1 MRKTLL
7 AILAVVAV
15 LLVAAGTFVTSRIRT
30 VSADLAQRVES
41 HAGVAVTSSGLPGI
55 SLWPRFSV
63 SLGNVVVPAPKGSTS
78 APLATIET
86 LRIVPADGLFGWG
99 DSGIAEVVLEKPSI
113 NLVIGADGRA
123 NWDFDAKPFDAKPG
137 AVEPEGLPLRIAGG
151 RIAFLDER
159 TGSAVALA
167 DVEAQTSLS
176 GPADELTAKGA
187 FVWNERRAAFTLFL
201 KSPQRVA
208 EDGSPADI
216 TLQAPGLFFQFSG
229 RTALIKGFELDG
241 QSEIKGTDLGLAA
254 SWFGAKLPSG
264 LDGARFE
271 LAGAVDSSAQGLLF
285 TNAQFALD
293 DMRGQGD
300 VGLALGKSR
309 PKLDADVTVQTI
321 DLTRYSGAAATAN
334 KAFLTT
340 PWSLARLDL
349 SALRSLDAI
358 LEVGT
363 NAFAYG
369 AFRTGPAELSA
380 HLQDGILDLKIA
392 KAAYAEGTLDL
403 ALVVDGKADTPAIQ
417 FTANGEGIAADR
429 ALTAALGFGDLRGR
443 LSPSFTLQASGQTL
457 ADLVSTLKGQASF
470 RTVSGTLT
478 GIDLQATFGKVAT
491 AILDGWGRDERQS
504 TTFDAI
510 SGTFVISD
518 GIAQTSN
525 LILSSPSLTFTG
537 KGEVD
542 LLRQALDL
550 KVDPQLPVA
559 ASAPDVPQQ
568 AAFPVA
574 IQVRGPWTAPRIY
587 PDMPGILEDPA
598 SGYAALKKLGLGTPD

>member
-30 VSADLAQRVES
+30 VSADLAQRVEN
-41 HAGVAVTSSGLPGI
+41 HTGVAVTSSGLPGI
-55 SLWPRFSV
+55 SFWPRFSV

-78 APLATIET
+78 GPLATIET

-99 DSGIAEVVLEKPSI
+99 DSGIAEIVLEKPSI
-113 NLVIGADGRA
+113 NLVIGMDGRA
-123 NWDFDAKPFDAKPG
+123 NWDFDAKPA
-137 AVEPEGLPLRIAGG
+137 AVEPAGLPLRVANG

-187 FVWNERRAAFTLFL
+187 FVWNDRRAAFTLFL

-216 TLQAPGLFFQFSG
+216 TLQAPGLSFQFSG

-241 QSEIKGTDLGLAA
+241 QAEIKGTDLGLAA
-254 SWFGAKLPSG
+254 SWFGAELPSG
-264 LDGARFE
+264 LNGARFE

-285 TNAQFALD
+285 TNAQFTLD
-293 DMRGQGD
+293 DMRGMGD
-300 VGLALGKSR
+300 VGLALGKGR
-309 PKLDADVTVQTI
+309 PKLDADVNVQTI
-321 DLTRYSGAAATAN
+321 DLTRYSAPAATAN

-340 PWSLARLDL
+340 PWSMARLDF
-349 SALRSLDAI
+349 SALRSLDVI
-358 LEVGT
+358 LKVGT

-369 AFRTGPAELSA
+369 AFRTGPTELTA

-403 ALVVDGKADTPAIQ
+403 ALIVDAKAATPAIQ

-429 ALTAALGFGDLRGR
+429 ALLAALGFGDLRGR
-443 LSPSFTLQASGQTL
+443 LSPSFALQASGETL
-457 ADLVSTLKGQASF
+457 ADLISTLKGQASF
-470 RTVSGTLT
+470 RTVSGTLA
-478 GIDLQATFGKVAT
+478 GIDLPATFGKVAT
-491 AILDGWGRDERQS
+491 AILDGWGRDERRS
-504 TTFDAI
+504 TAFDAM
-510 SGTFVISD
+510 SGTFAISD

-525 LILSSPSLTFTG
+525 LILSSPALTFTG

-559 ASAPDVPQQ
+559 APTSTTTPAAPQL

-574 IQVRGPWTAPRIY
+574 IQVKGPWTAPRIY

-598 SGYAALKKLGLGTPD
+598 SGYAALKKLGLGSSD

>member
-15 LLVAAGTFVTSRIRT
+15 LLVAAGAFVTSRIRT

-41 HAGVAVTSSGLPGI
+41 HTGVAVASSGLPGI
-55 SLWPRFSV
+55 SFWPRFSV

-99 DSGIAEVVLEKPSI
+99 ANGIAEIVLEKPSI
-113 NLVIGADGRA
+113 NMIVGADGRA
-123 NWDFDAKPFDAKPG
+123 NWDYDAKPDA
-137 AVEPEGLPLRIAGG
+137 AQPEGLPLRIANG

-159 TGSAVALA
+159 TGTAVALA

-176 GPADELTAKGA
+176 GPADEMSAKGA
-187 FVWNERRAAFTLFL
+187 FVWNGRRAAFTLFL

-208 EDGSPADI
+208 EDGSPADV
-216 TLQAPGLFFQFSG
+216 TLQAPGLSFQFSG

-241 QSEIKGTDLGLAA
+241 QAEIKGTDLGLAA
-254 SWFGAKLPSG
+254 SWFGAALPEG
-264 LDGARFE
+264 LNGARFE

-285 TNAQFALD
+285 TNAQFTLD

-300 VGLALGKSR
+300 VGLALGKGR
-309 PKLDADVTVQTI
+309 PKLDADVNVQTI
-321 DLTRYSGAAATAN
+321 DLTRYSGSAATAN
-334 KAFLTT
+334 KAFLTA
-340 PWSLARLDL
+340 PWSMARIDL

-358 LEVGT
+358 LKVGT

-369 AFRTGPAELSA
+369 AFRTGPAELTA

-403 ALVVDGKADTPAIQ
+403 VLNVDGKAATPA
-417 FTANGEGIAADR
+417 FKFNANGEGIAADR
-429 ALTAALGFGDLRGR
+429 ALLAALGFGDLHGR
-443 LSPSFTLQASGQTL
+443 LSPSFTLEASGQTL

-470 RTVSGTLT
+470 RTVSGSLA
-478 GIDLQATFGKVAT
+478 GIDLQAAFGKVST
-491 AILDGWGRDERQS
+491 GILEGWGRDDRQS
-504 TTFDAI
+504 TTFDAL
-510 SGTFVISD
+510 SATFAISD

-550 KVDPQLPVA
+550 KVDPQLAVA
-559 ASAPDVPQQ
+559 ASEPAAPQL

-574 IQVRGPWTAPRIY
+574 IQVKGPWTAPRIY

-598 SGYAALKKLGLGTPD
+598 SGYAALKKLGLGSPD